1 MDGPGLERHAGTV
14 RRESAAYPRWR
25 SSRTSREAGAR
36 AGIQLAKIKSA
47 FPSDIG
53 NMAIIADDRNRI
65 AACICGNGHLLTPDN
80 LEVDQ
85 ANRRWRCRRCG
96 RARAAEFRARQRA
109 LPIRS

>member
-53 NMAIIADDRNRI
+53 NMVIIADDRDEDCARGEYGIGTYSTTI
-65 AACICGNGHLLTPDN
+65 A
-80 LEVDQ
+80 DQ
-85 ANRRWRCRRCG
+85 S
-96 RARAAEFRARQRA
+96 AELVMTGSQDG
-109 LPIRS
+109 LV